1 MMNKPLM
8 RVLVADDEPAVRR
21 ALRVLLKDWP
31 NLEIVAEAADIEG
44 VLAQVATACPDLLLL
59 DWRLPDG
66 APGAVLPIL
75 RRIAPALWVIVFSAR
90 AEARDAALAAGADA
104 FVSKVD
110 PPDRLLAAI
119 AACRCP
125 RPAQA

>member
-1 MMNKPLM
+1 
-8 RVLVADDEPAVRR
+8 V
-21 ALRVLLKDWP
+21 
-31 NLEIVAEAADIEG
+31 
-44 VLAQVATACPDLLLL
+44 LL
-59 DWRLPDG
+59 DWRLPDA

-75 RRIAPALWVIVFSAR
+75 RRMAPTLWVVVFSAR

-119 AACRCP
+119 AACRRP
-125 RPAQA
+125 RPAEA